1 MAKGNM
7 LLGQAI
13 GSVGSLTFS
22 RSNGKQ
28 IIKAKPEQVKNPQSK
43 AQMIQRIILNTIA
56 QAYSKMSAITDHSFE
71 GIPAGQQSM
80 SYFMKRNL
88 ALLRYELSEIGDL
101 NASAPCFVPLG
112 NNGMA
117 SNSYIIAKGN
127 LPEIIPTVGTG
138 GVTIALSANTY
149 EAVLAATGMS
159 RGEQLTIVT
168 VSGDELT
175 QQRFNYS
182 RIILDPVDA
191 QGVAQDLSVAFI
203 ADGAINC
210 PNSRNENTGHTYD
223 FSDGEFEVSVL
234 GSDINMAACIASR
247 QKENGEWLRSN
258 AALILADGASVGYTM
273 QDALDAFAA
282 GGLDVE
288 SSRYLNNARKMVG
301 SVAGS
306 EPATAP
312 AAPVI
317 SGNEQFSDPQ
327 EITITAVSGAEI
339 YYTNDGSTPT
349 TASTH
354 YAAPFNIVA
363 SQTIKAIAV
372 KNGLSSEVTTKVFT
386 YSSGG
391 DDEIPS
397 SGGQG

>member
-43 AQMIQRIILNTIA
+43 AQMIQRIILNTIS
-56 QAYSKMSAITDHSFE
+56 QAYSKMAAITDHSFE

-88 ALLRYELSEIGDL
+88 ALLRYELAEIGDL

-149 EAVLAATGMS
+149 EAVLAATGMT

-210 PNSRNENTGHTYD
+210 PNPRNENTGHTYD

-234 GSDINMAACIASR
+234 GSDINMGACIASR
-247 QKENGEWLRSN
+247 QKDNGEWMRSN

-288 SSRYLNNARKMVG
+288 SSRYLNNARKIVG
-301 SVAGS
+301 GAASA
-306 EPATAP
+306 EPAVAP
-312 AAPVI
+312 DAPVI
-317 SGNEQFSDPQ
+317 SGETPFDDSTTV
-327 EITITAVSGAEI
+327 TITAESGAQI
-339 YYTNDGSTPT
+339 YYTNNGSDPT
-349 TASTH
+349 TASTL
-354 YAAPFNIVA
+354 YSAPFTI
-363 SQTIKAIAV
+363 SSGCTIKAIAV
-372 KNGLSSEVTTKVFT
+372 KGGLTSEVASKQF
-386 YSSGG
+386 SINIPGG
-391 DDEIPS
+391 
-397 SGGQG
+397 GGNG

>member
-43 AQMIQRIILNTIA
+43 AQMIQRIILNTIS
-56 QAYSKMSAITDHSFE
+56 QAYSKMAAITDHSFE

-88 ALLRYELSEIGDL
+88 ALLRYELAEIGDL

-149 EAVLAATGMS
+149 EAVLAATGMT

-203 ADGAINC
+203 AEGAINC
-210 PNSRNENTGHTYD
+210 PNPRNENTGHTYD
-223 FSDGEFEVSVL
+223 FSNGEFEVSVL
-234 GSDINMAACIASR
+234 GSDINMGACIASR
-247 QKENGEWLRSN
+247 QKDNGEWMRSN
-258 AALILADGASVGYTM
+258 AALILADGASIGYTM

-301 SVAGS
+301 GAASA
-306 EPATAP
+306 EPAVAP
-312 AAPVI
+312 DAPVI
-317 SGNEQFSDPQ
+317 SGVTPFDDSTTV
-327 EITITAVSGAEI
+327 TITAASGAQI
-339 YYTNDGSTPT
+339 YYTNDGSDPT
-349 TASTH
+349 TSSTL
-354 YAAPFNIVA
+354 YSAPFTIT
-363 SQTIKAIAV
+363 SGCTIKAIAA
-372 KNGLSSEVTTKVFT
+372 KSGLTSEVASKVF
-386 YSSGG
+386 SINIPGG
-391 DDEIPS
+391 
-397 SGGQG
+397 GGQG